1 MQERIDFLADSRY
14 HKTVEGFHI
23 RANVFFF
30 ARCKIKKGKSYKD
43 LPFGPS
49 GET

>member
-1 MQERIDFLADSRY
+1 MQERIDFLAASRY
-14 HKTVEGFHI
+14 HRTVKGFRI
-23 RANVFFF
+23 RANVIFF